1 MLKVIIKAVIITISL
16 IIISSTI
23 AIAQQQYF
31 NFGINGTLSIPQG
44 PFRDNV
50 ERLGPGVNFYGGYQF
65 PGTPFLLGVDVGFI
79 SFGSD
84 ERTEQLSPNIP
95 DLRVNI
101 KNSYNMGHGH
111 LLFRLQGMDTKFRP
125 FADALVGLN
134 YLYTE
139 TTLSNRGFSG
149 EEPVLRDTNF
159 DDTAFSFG
167 LGAGA
172 QIRLFETTEMEDMNR
187 PASAYLVLQGRYL
200 LGDEAEYLNSLS
212 TDNGDVI
219 YDIRKSRTNLLYIQL
234 GITFTF

>member
-1 MLKVIIKAVIITISL
+1 MLKVILKALIITIALL
-16 IIISSTI
+16 IITSTV
-23 AIAQQQYF
+23 AIAQDQRF

-50 ERLGPGVNFYGGYQF
+50 ERLGPGINIFGGYQF
-65 PGTPFLLGVDVGFI
+65 PNTPVLLGLDGGFI

-84 ERTEQLSPNIP
+84 ERTEQLSPTIP

-101 KNSYNMGHGH
+101 KNSYNMAHGH
-111 LLFRLQGMDTKFRP
+111 LLLRLQGMGTNFRP
-125 FADALVGLN
+125 FADALIGIN

-159 DDTAFSFG
+159 EDTALSYG
-167 LGAGA
+167 LGAGV
-172 QIRLFETTEMEDMNR
+172 QLKLFETAGNEEMNR
-187 PASAYLVLQGRYL
+187 PARAYLVLQGRYL

-212 TDNGDVI
+212 TDNGNVI
-219 YDIRKSRTNLLYIQL
+219 YDIRQSRTNLVYIQIGL
-234 GITFTF
+234 TFTF